1 MIMDTS
7 NVSSLTRSTKKA
19 SESLIAACDRFW
31 TYIRAKTPPKD
42 RQTAIGV
49 IVTAISIEAILMMV
63 VEADQV
69 ALASRPVSFRSSPM
83 AREVEAAVETMIYRT
98 E

>member
-19 SESLIAACDRFW
+19 SESLIAAYDRSW
-31 TYIRAKTPPKD
+31 TYIQAKTPPKD

-63 VEADQV
+63 AVADQG
-69 ALASRPVSFRSSPM
+69 ALASRPVSFRSSQK
-83 AREVEAAVETMIYRT
+83 AQEDEAAVETMIYRT